1 MKVTILAVAVPLV
14 VVQSVGAIQAHKKV
28 STRCV
33 PGEPHVLVANAHAV
47 VYEGPSD
54 GNPGEIDACA
64 YGYRRSYALGRVPYG
79 SSSGGGGVARETL
92 AGTAVAYEVFDSFG
106 SEESGSST
114 ELVVVRNLRNGRV
127 LHRVPTGVS
136 ARPSQV
142 GNIGIGRT
150 TGLVVKSDG
159 AVAWIVA
166 TGEELPNGEERGTF
180 QVHAVDS
187 TGGRVL
193 ASGGN
198 VDPSSLALAGSRVYW
213 MQGGV
218 PESAVLN

>member
-1 MKVTILAVAVPLV
+1 MLVLLV

-33 PGEPHVLVANAHAV
+33 PGEPHVLVADAHAV
-47 VYEGPSD
+47 VYEGYE
-54 GNPGEIDACA
+54 GVEGCA
-64 YGYRRSYALGRVPYG
+64 YGSRRSYVLGPIPYG
-79 SSSGGGGVARETL
+79 DAAGAAGVFRQIVT
-92 AGTAVAYEVFDSFG
+92 GTTVAYEVF
-106 SEESGSST
+106 ESSGYQEPRSRT
-114 ELVVVRNLRNGRV
+114 DLVVVRDLRDGRV

-136 ARPSQV
+136 ASPSQA

-159 AVAWIVA
+159 AVAWIVG
-166 TGEELPNGEERGTF
+166 TGEELPNGEERGTL

-187 TGGRVL
+187 TGNRVL

-198 VDPSSLALAGSRVYW
+198 IDPFSLALVGSRLYW

-218 PESAVLN
+218 PESAVLH